1 MEFLIA
7 GNSDVGT
14 VRRVN
19 QDSLMLK
26 KLDTVCGKLAFA
38 CVCDGMGGLQS
49 GEVASATVLCGFA
62 SWIDTRLPLLLR
74 GGLKRDA
81 VFSDWGNVVFY
92 CNERIQRYGAENG
105 IRLGTTLTA
114 LLLTEKEYFLV
125 NIGDTRAYEIS
136 CKGTRLLT
144 RDHSF
149 VQQETDA
156 GRMTPEQ
163 AAVSPDRSILTR
175 CVGGRPEAEP
185 DFYHG
190 RTRRDTS
197 YLLCSDGF
205 RHELT
210 VKDMQNAFA
219 SGISSEE
226 ELSARELE
234 LIELNKQRGETDNI
248 SVAVIR
254 TATDKKPV
262 IQKLFNGKGSECAD
276 MTVTGEIVLTDS
288 DSIIS

>member
-7 GNSDVGT
+7 GSSDVGV

-19 QDSLMLK
+19 QDSLLLK
-26 KLDTVCGKLAFA
+26 KFDTAFGKAAFA

-62 SWIDTRLPLLLR
+62 SWIDTRLPELLR
-74 GGLKRDA
+74 GGIRKDA
-81 VFSDWGNVVFY
+81 VFSDWRNVVSY

-136 CKGTRLLT
+136 RKGTRLLT

-149 VQQETDA
+149 VQQEVDA

-163 AAVSPDRSILTR
+163 AAVSSDRSVLTR
-175 CVGGRPEAEP
+175 CVGGRPETEP

-190 RTRRDTS
+190 KTRRDTS

-205 RHELT
+205 RHEL
-210 VKDMQNAFA
+210 DDEEMSRAFGSVA
-219 SGISSEE
+219 SEE
-226 ELSARELE
+226 ELSARELQ

-248 SVAVIR
+248 SAAVIHAVGDR
-254 TATDKKPV
+254 KPAMPR
-262 IQKLFNGKGSECAD
+262 LFAGKSAESAD
-276 MTVTGEIVLTDS
+276 LTVTGEIVLTDS